1 MKLFVLHIWGNE
13 HRQKLE
19 APDDPTKALD
29 EHSRHQTTRLIEY
42 LTHTGDFAGKM
53 ALLARLDL

>member
-19 APDDPTKALD
+19 APDNPAKALD
-29 EHSRHQTTRLIEY
+29 EHSKHRTTMLIEY
-42 LTHTGDFAGKM
+42 LTHTGDFARKM
-53 ALLARLDL
+53 ELLARLDL